1 VATLPLPIA
10 AFLAGLI
17 SFLSP
22 CVLPLVPGYVSL
34 ISGAGMEEL
43 KRPNGKLTR
52 SVMLNSIL
60 FVLGFSA
67 VFLALGAVASTVGQL
82 VREHIALLSKI
93 AGAVIVLLGLHQTGL
108 LPIRLLYGDKR
119 FHGTLKGAAG
129 ARAFLAGSAFGFGWT
144 PCVGPILAVILT
156 FAASESTVAKGISLL
171 AVYAAGL
178 AIPFL
183 LTALSIEGFLAFYA
197 RFRRH
202 LHKLEVASG
211 VVMIAVGILI
221 FTGHF
226 TVLNSWMSR
235 IPLFRWMADKFL

>member
-1 VATLPLPIA
+1 MATLPLPIA

-34 ISGAGMEEL
+34 ISGAGVEEL
-43 KRPNGKLTR
+43 KRPDGKLIR

-60 FVLGFSA
+60 FILGFSA

-93 AGAVIVLLGLHQTGL
+93 AGSVIVVLGLHQTGL
-108 LPIRLLYGDKR
+108 LPIRLLYADKR
-119 FHGTLKGAAG
+119 FHGTLRGATG

-156 FAASESTVAKGISLL
+156 LAASESTVTRGMLLL

-202 LHKLEVASG
+202 LHKLEVVSG

-226 TVLNSWMSR
+226 TVLNNWMSR
-235 IPLFRWMADKFL
+235 IPLFRWMADKFS